1 MEDSLEEVDG
11 EESGWGLLHGSPG
24 VSQRQVRKDF
34 GGFFFPIYLRDE
46 MS

>member
-24 VSQRQVRKDF
+24 VSQRQVRKVF
-34 GGFFFPIYLRDE
+34 GVFFPIYLRDE
-46 MS
+46 IS